1 MAQETCSSSS
11 TSSSSS
17 NQTWSYDVFVSFC
30 GKDTRLRFTDHLFD
44 ALYRSGIHTFR
55 DDRKLERG
63 KAIQTELEKAI
74 ETSRISVIVFSI
86 NYVASSWCLDELEKI
101 MECKRS
107 LQQIV
112 LPVFY
117 DVDPSEVRGQKGR
130 LAQVF
135 AERKG
140 RLEKD
145 KVRRWRAALTQAASL
160 SGWDLQNVAHWYFI
174 FLVNIIL

>member
-11 TSSSSS
+11 PSSSSS

-117 DVDPSEVRGQKGR
+117 DVDPSEVRAQKGR
-130 LAQVF
+130 LAKVF

-160 SGWDLQNVAHWYFI
+160 SGWDLQNVAHRYFI
-174 FLVNIIL
+174 FFVNIIL